1 MFLHYLDLIIVARLS
16 PAGGAD
22 DPGGGQ
28 AGAGGVEGGGEVGGG
43 GGEQEGLERQT
54 VERHQE
60 HLQRTERESE
70 NQFEP

>member
-1 MFLHYLDLIIVARLS
+1 MLS

-60 HLQRTERESE
+60 DLQRT
-70 NQFEP
+70 